1 MISCLTFASNN
12 KNKADEIRKILGDG
26 FEIITLKEAGIDA
39 DIPEPHDTFHL
50 NASEKSRFIFTTM
63 GVDCFS
69 EDSGLE
75 VNALQG
81 APGVR
86 SARFAGEKA
95 TDAEN
100 IQKLLQEM
108 NEVKDRNAQF
118 KTVISLILDGKEFFF
133 EGECKGKISSIPKG
147 ANGFGYDPVFI
158 PEGAHKTFGEM
169 NMDEK
174 AQFSHRKKAIMKM
187 TDFLLQKQSNK

>member
-1 MISCLTFASNN
+1 MIRRLTFASNN

-50 NASEKSRFIFTTM
+50 NASEKSRYIFTTM

-100 IQKLLQEM
+100 IQKLLQKM
-108 NEVKDRNAQF
+108 SEVKDRNAQF

-133 EGECKGKISSIPKG
+133 EGECKGKISSKPIG
-147 ANGFGYDPVFI
+147 SNGFGYDPVFI

-174 AQFSHRKKAIMKM
+174 AQFSHRKKAVMKM

>member
-1 MISCLTFASNN
+1 MIRRLTFASNN

-50 NASEKSRFIFTTM
+50 NASEKSRYIFTTM

-108 NEVKDRNAQF
+108 SEVKDRNAQF

-133 EGECKGKISSIPKG
+133 EGECKGKISTTPKG
-147 ANGFGYDPVFI
+147 SNGFGYDPVFI

-174 AQFSHRKKAIMKM
+174 AQFSHRKKAVMKM